1 MFVRGDEIISPF
13 VFFYRSTVMQKLTI
27 LGATG
32 SIGASTLKV
41 VEQNPDKFSVVAL
54 AADSNV
60 EKMQQL
66 CQKWQPQYA
75 VMANKDAAL
84 CLERVLASLCP
95 KTKVLGGKEALCYVA
110 SLGHVDSV
118 MAAIVGAAG
127 LLPTMAAV
135 KAGKRI
141 LLANKEALV
150 MSGQLF
156 IDEVEKSGAQ
166 LLPVDSEH
174 NAIFQ
179 CLPQAVQTKLGRCDL
194 AEHGI
199 SHILLTGSG
208 GPFRY
213 SDIAQLETV
222 TPEQAIAHPNWS
234 MGPKISVDSATMMN
248 KGLEYIE
255 AKWLFNTNK
264 EQLKVIIHPQS
275 VIHSMVQY
283 RDGSVLAQ
291 MGEPDMATPIALTLS
306 YPERVAAGVQPLD
319 FTQVGELT
327 FLQPDFNRYP
337 CLELAI
343 EACYL
348 GQTATTALNAA
359 NEISVAA
366 FLERKIRF
374 TDIARVNSSVLN
386 QVCKQAL
393 ASRLDSLESLLELD
407 KMAGILANQ
416 VIRERTQ

>member
-1 MFVRGDEIISPF
+1 MR
-13 VFFYRSTVMQKLTI
+13 KLTI

-41 VEQNPDKFSVVAL
+41 IEQNREAFSIVAL
-54 AADSNV
+54 AAGSNV
-60 EKMQQL
+60 AKMREL
-66 CQKWQPQYA
+66 CEKWQPKYA
-75 VMANKDAAL
+75 VMADEQAAL
-84 CLERVLASLCP
+84 
-95 KTKVLGGKEALCYVA
+95 ALKAKLIELKINTEVRA
-110 SLGHVDSV
+110 GVDAMCEISSCDEVDTV

-156 IDEVEKSGAQ
+156 IDAVDKYGAE

-179 CLPQAVQTKLGRCDL
+179 CLPSEIQTNLGRCDL
-194 AEHGI
+194 TQHGI

-213 SDIAQLETV
+213 SDIETLSSV

-255 AKWLFNTNK
+255 ARWLFNTAR
-264 EQLKVIIHPQS
+264 EQLKVLIHPQS

-291 MGEPDMATPIALTLS
+291 MGEPDMATPIALTMS
-306 YPERVAAGVQPLD
+306 YPERVDAGVSPLD
-319 FTQVGELT
+319 FTKVGELT
-327 FLQPDFNRYP
+327 FLEPDFARYP
-337 CLELAI
+337 CLKLAI
-343 EACYL
+343 DACYE
-348 GQTATTALNAA
+348 GQHATTLLNAA
-359 NEISVAA
+359 NEVAVEA
-366 FLERKIRF
+366 FLNRQLKF
-374 TDIARVNSSVLN
+374 TDIAVINEQVVSKLCASVN
-386 QVCKQAL
+386 QA
-393 ASRLDSLESLLELD
+393 ACHDLESILELD
-407 KMAGILANQ
+407 RMARELATRN
-416 VIRERTQ
+416 ISERER

>member
-1 MFVRGDEIISPF
+1 
-13 VFFYRSTVMQKLTI
+13 MQKLTI

-66 CQKWQPQYA
+66 CGKWQPEYA

-84 CLERVLASLCP
+84 RLERVLASSAIH
-95 KTKVLGGKEALCYVA
+95 TKVLGGEDGLSYVA
-110 SLGHVDSV
+110 TLSNVDSV

-127 LLPTMAAV
+127 LVPTMAAV

-156 IDEVEKSGAQ
+156 IDEVAKSGAQ

-179 CLPQAVQTKLGRCDL
+179 CLPEAVQMQLGRCDL
-194 AEHGI
+194 SEHGI
-199 SHILLTGSG
+199 NHILLTGSG

-213 SDIAQLETV
+213 TEVEQLELV
-222 TPEQAIAHPNWS
+222 TPEQAVAHPNWS

-255 AKWLFNTNK
+255 AKWLFNAQR
-264 EQLKVIIHPQS
+264 EQLKVIVHPQS

-283 RDGSVLAQ
+283 IDGSVLAQ
-291 MGEPDMATPIALTLS
+291 LGEPDMATPIALTMS
-306 YPERVAAGVQPLD
+306 YPERVRAGVKPLD

-327 FLQPDFNRYP
+327 FLQPDFARYP

-343 EACYL
+343 EACYM
-348 GQTATTALNAA
+348 GQHATTALNAA
-359 NEISVAA
+359 NEVAVAA
-366 FLERKIRF
+366 FLERQMKF
-374 TDIARVNSSVLN
+374 TDIARVNCSVLN
-386 QVCKQAL
+386 QVSKQTFTAG
-393 ASRLDSLESLLELD
+393 LDNLESLLELD
-407 KMAGILANQ
+407 RMARMLANQ